1 MPLDVLFLGGTS
13 VDLIQEKGADKNR
26 SRFLASVGGSTTNS
40 AVIAA
45 KIGLKTAM
53 VSRIGKDA
61 LGDFAIHFLA
71 SCRVN
76 TKGIIRDPSIRTP
89 IAIAN
94 IAPSG
99 NSGYTFYKNTS
110 KDAIVCFK
118 DAPKDLL
125 RHTKIL
131 HFGSSFSYQK
141 DTSQEALRYVKFL
154 KKRHVFIS
162 FDPNIRPYTIKDKIA
177 ARDRVLRLVKL
188 VDLLKISEVDL
199 EFLTGRKDPEKGL
212 RKLKKLSRCEIILTL
227 GSKGSAYLKEPLRPK
242 SLSLRANFTLS
253 LRAKRSSLNLI
264 KVPAFKVKTAD
275 TIGAGDAYTAG
286 LLYKIA
292 KAGKRRVFDNIRP
305 AMVFASALSAIICTK
320 PGANQGLKDIKQ
332 VNSFLAEYVTLRT
345 AKCLQGVFY

>member
-1 MPLDVLFLGGTS
+1 MPLDILFLGGTS
-13 VDLIQEKGADKNR
+13 VDLIQEKGTDKN
-26 SRFLASVGGSTTNS
+26 SPRFLASVGGSTTNS

-45 KIGLKTAM
+45 KLGLKTAM
-53 VSRIGKDA
+53 VSRIGKDT
-61 LGDFAIHFLA
+61 LGDLAVHFLA

-76 TKGIIRDPSIRTP
+76 TKGIILDPDIRTP

-94 IAPSG
+94 IDPSG

-110 KDAIVCFK
+110 RSAIVCFK
-118 DAPKDLL
+118 DAPKNLL

-141 DTSQEALRYVKFL
+141 DTSPEALKYVKFL

-162 FDPNIRPYTIKDKIA
+162 FDPNIRPCAIKDKRA
-177 ARDRVLRLVKL
+177 ARGRVLRLVKL

-199 EFLTGRKDPEKGL
+199 EFLTGLKDPEKGL
-212 RKLKKLSRCEIILTL
+212 KKLRKLSRCEIILTL
-227 GSKGSAYLKEPLRPK
+227 GSKGSVYLNESLYPRP
-242 SLSLRANFTLS
+242 LS
-253 LRAKRSSLNLI
+253 LRAKRSNLI
-264 KVPAFKVKTAD
+264 KIPAFKVKIAD

-286 LLYKIA
+286 LLYKIV
-292 KAGKRRVFDNIRP
+292 KAGKRRVFDNIGP

-320 PGANQGLKDIKQ
+320 SGASQGLKNLKQ
-332 VNSFLAEYVTLRT
+332 VKTFLKGLLE